1 MTPTGR
7 SPITQRRCAGGH
19 SAPFSEC
26 YSLAV
31 SMPGLEIMRRRE
43 FLGTLGGAAAW
54 RLAALAQQLA
64 LSSVD
69 FLSVSSAGD

>member
-1 MTPTGR
+1 
-7 SPITQRRCAGGH
+7 
-19 SAPFSEC
+19 
-26 YSLAV
+26 
-31 SMPGLEIMRRRE
+31 MRRRE

-54 RLAALAQQLA
+54 PLAALAQQLA